1 MRTRRI
7 LGIGSLGI
15 LLGFASALLG
25 QAAPGG
31 GSAEWNGEWELTTL
45 YFGVPLAERLRLEVD
60 RGRVTGSVRH
70 QGKDVPITGT
80 TGAAADG
87 SIRFEYQGADGSRNV
102 YEGKRGADGTLS
114 GRATSRGGE
123 NWGEEPPSDW
133 TARRAPSARPAAPR
147 TLDFEPT
154 SFSRVFSASVPPV
167 LRIWPGDTVRTRT
180 VDAAGVDE
188 EGKTR
193 VLGGNPQTGPFYVEG
208 AMPGDV
214 L

>member
-114 GRATSRGGE
+114 GRATSRCIGVALVILLRAFDA
-123 NWGEEPPSDW
+123 SAFAA
-133 TARRAPSARPAAPR
+133 ARLPR
-147 TLDFEPT
+147 IHER
-154 SFSRVFSASVPPV
+154 SFNYLPE
-167 LRIWPGDTVRTRT
+167 RI
-180 VDAAGVDE
+180 
-188 EGKTR
+188 
-193 VLGGNPQTGPFYVEG
+193 LS
-208 AMPGDV
+208 
-214 L
+214 